1 MKTVS
6 VRARM
11 VAVLAGDRADIAE
24 EVTLAAGDHARRR
37 VGPAMVQELDLDHAG
52 DDQDDAVALVVAAE
66 GVVAGQ
72 EDVGLAVEQE
82 LAQLQRGEAAQQ
94 RQPLLDQLQRLRN
107 GRPGMPSRRSC
118 RSCSSAG
125 STGLPAIVWI
135 TS

>member
-1 MKTVS
+1 M
-6 VRARM
+6 
-11 VAVLAGDRADIAE
+11 I
-24 EVTLAAGDHARRR
+24 
-37 VGPAMVQELDLDHAG
+37 QELDLDHAG
-52 DDQDDAVALVVAAE
+52 DDQDNAVALVVAAE

-82 LAQLQRGEAAQQ
+82 LAQLQGGEAAQQ

-107 GRPGMPSRRSC
+107 GRAARHSC

-125 STGLPAIVWI
+125 STGLPVIVWI